1 MIWDPRCSKSGVY
14 WSWNGNAQQVGFAKS
29 AGLDE
34 SGKMKWE
41 VQGAGGAGGDLFE
54 NEFSGTI
61 KDERRAKLVWD
72 YSLDAVQDFL

>member
-1 MIWDPRCSKSGVY
+1 MY

-34 SGKMKWE
+34 AGKMKWE

-54 NEFSGTI
+54 NEFSGMI

-72 YSLDAVQDFL
+72 YSLDAVRDFL